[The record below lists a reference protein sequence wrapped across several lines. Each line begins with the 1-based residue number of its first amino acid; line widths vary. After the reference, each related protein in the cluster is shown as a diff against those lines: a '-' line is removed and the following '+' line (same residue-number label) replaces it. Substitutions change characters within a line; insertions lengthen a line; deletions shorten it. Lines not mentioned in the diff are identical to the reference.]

1 MNSRFALVVLALAA
15 PFAQAALA
23 DPLDARAARPM
34 LFRDDRVEV
43 IEIDVSG
50 LTEAER
56 TALTTV
62 AQTQKYYAAVGF
74 APDVGI
80 MAEPTVMASNYHSPE
95 AARAAALAGC
105 DARRHGGRAC
115 VIALEVRPQGW
126 EARDLSLSADA
137 TTAFNDDYRR
147 AGGTRAFAVSAGS
160 GQWGIGRG
168 NNAVEDALTA
178 CQGDGDVSDCA
189 IVIQD

>member
-1 MNSRFALVVLALAA
+1 MKFRSALVVLALTT
-15 PFAQAALA
+15 PVAQAALA
-23 DPLDARAARPM
+23 DPVDTRAARQM

-43 IEIDVSG
+43 VEIDVSG
-50 LTEAER
+50 LSEQER

-74 APDVGI
+74 APDAGI
-80 MAEPTVMASNYHSPE
+80 MAEPTVLASNYHSPE
-95 AARAAALAGC
+95 AARAAALSSC
-105 DARRHGGRAC
+105 NDRRQGGRAC

-137 TTAFNDDYRR
+137 TTDFNDTYRR
-147 AGGTRAFAVSAGS
+147 SGGTRAFAVSAGS

-168 NNAVEDALTA
+168 STAVEDALTA
-178 CQGDGDVSDCA
+178 WQGESDVSDCA
-189 IVIQD
+189 VVIQD